1 MRNVLKNGDV
11 QHFDEVYGYYNTHYG
26 DGLHPVEDN
35 GDGTYTDNLVDIG
48 VIKSNA
54 YHVPI
59 QTYEDGRDKYGF
71 APLTIG
77 NQEVDF
83 TIREWNGEEYELET
97 IHGNV
102 CEFDSGGTTQQGYV
116 SIERLCLYE
125 ASSTTQDGQSYHSY
139 VNSIYYFTVK
149 KMCDAYDALVS
160 IAPGVSY
167 DGENVAYNGFAC
179 RVEIYGYNRDTGES
193 VFLSASTHYGQYLR
207 ATADDFTAYGQ
218 LYPGSGDIWLEYQ
231 FYDADGN
238 GFSYDQYGN
247 KKELDTSMRFRD
259 GQTGY
264 FMTKDVKTLKIF
276 LKRVSFT

>member
-1 MRNVLKNGDV
+1 MRNVLKNGEV
-11 QHFDEVYGYYNTHYG
+11 QHFDEVYGYYNNG
-26 DGLHPVEDN
+26 FRPVEDN
-35 GDGTYTDNLVDIG
+35 GDGTYTDNLLDIG

-54 YHVPI
+54 YHVSI
-59 QTYEDGRDKYGF
+59 QTYEGGEDKYGYT
-71 APLTIG
+71 PLTIG
-77 NQEVDF
+77 NQAVDF

-116 SIERLCLYE
+116 SIERMCLYE

-139 VNSIYYFTVK
+139 LRYIDYFTVK

-167 DGENVAYNGFAC
+167 DGENVAYNGFSC
-179 RVEIYGYNRDTGES
+179 RVEIYGCNRSVSDEP

-218 LYPGSGDIWLEYQ
+218 LFPGSGDIGLEYQ
-231 FYDADGN
+231 FYDANGN
-238 GFSYDQYGN
+238 GFSYDRYGK
-247 KKELDTSMRFRD
+247 KKELNTSMYFED
-259 GQTGY
+259 GYIGY

-276 LKRVSFT
+276 LTHISIQ